1 MMYCG
6 PKRRD
11 ANQRRIVDALRRM
24 GASVVITADVGGG
37 FPDLVVGWGG
47 ETYLVEVK
55 NRTRLSRRQR
65 AFREKWNGGEIVV
78 LCSVEE
84 AKRWMSSLVQQ
95 ELWENGKEVDSES
108 NPQAR
113 SFSGAGKAGGN
124 DDNAVCP
131 TRAG

>member
-1 MMYCG
+1 MYCG

-55 NRTRLSRRQR
+55 NRTKLSESQRR
-65 AFREKWNGGEIVV
+65 FREKWRGGEIIVV
-78 LCSVEE
+78 RNVEE
-84 AKRWMSSLVQQ
+84 AVEWLQGIQHATWQKKTQKVQ
-95 ELWENGKEVDSES
+95 NRV
-108 NPQAR
+108 
-113 SFSGAGKAGGN
+113 
-124 DDNAVCP
+124 
-131 TRAG
+131 